1 MVNSMR
7 PQTLAEALA
16 IRNKSDVMV
25 YCGGSDVMVKHR
37 RWAGI
42 PVQFPK
48 DVMYIGHLN
57 ELKSLAV
64 DDNEITIG
72 AAVSYAQF
80 LRDTRIPIAYKRPIE
95 QIGSIAIRNIG
106 TFAGNICNASP
117 AGDTLPM
124 LYALNAKVVV
134 MSVLG
139 KREIAIENFI
149 TGPGSTCLKSD
160 EILTQI
166 ILPNK
171 TFSHTYYYKVG
182 TRKANAISKVSVFAV
197 GDVVDHQVTDIRMAI
212 GSCGPTVIRVR
223 DAEKRIVGSNVQ
235 ALAPMIESILNI
247 IDDSIV
253 AIDDVRSTKDY
264 RSKVAL
270 NLIKTFLIKE
280 LGQ

>member
-1 MVNSMR
+1 MVSSMR

-16 IRNKSDVMV
+16 IRNNSDVMV

-37 RWAGI
+37 SWAGI

-48 DVMYIGHLN
+48 DVMYIGHLH
-57 ELKSLAV
+57 ELKSLVV
-64 DDNEITIG
+64 DHNEIVIG

-80 LRDTRIPIAYKRPIE
+80 LSDTRIPMAYKRPIE
-95 QIGSIAIRNIG
+95 QIGSVAIRNVG
-106 TFAGNICNASP
+106 TFAGNVCNASP

-124 LYALNAKVVV
+124 LYALDAKVVV
-134 MSVLG
+134 MSVRG
-139 KREIAIENFI
+139 KREVAIENFI

-160 EILTQI
+160 EVLTHI
-166 ILPNK
+166 IIPNK

-197 GDVVDHQVTDIRMAI
+197 GDVVDYQVTDVRMAI
-212 GSCGPTVIRVR
+212 GSCGPTIIRVR
-223 DAEKRIVGSNVQ
+223 NAEKRIIGSNVL
-235 ALAPMIESILNI
+235 ALTSNIDSILKC
-247 IDDSIV
+247 IDDSIA

-270 NLIKTFLIKE
+270 NLIKTFLVKE
-280 LGQ
+280 LGK